1 MIQKLALAYDRARSL
16 TSLVTTAALTLLMA
30 VAAVRLAVPGAWF
43 EALVAGT
50 ITLLVSIAVLQSYR
64 RLRS

>member
-16 TSLVTTAALTLLMA
+16 TSLVTTAAVTLLMA
-30 VAAVRLAVPGAWF
+30 FITVRLALAGGWF
-43 EALVAGT
+43 EAFVAGVL
-50 ITLLVSIAVLQSYR
+50 TLLGIITVTQWYR